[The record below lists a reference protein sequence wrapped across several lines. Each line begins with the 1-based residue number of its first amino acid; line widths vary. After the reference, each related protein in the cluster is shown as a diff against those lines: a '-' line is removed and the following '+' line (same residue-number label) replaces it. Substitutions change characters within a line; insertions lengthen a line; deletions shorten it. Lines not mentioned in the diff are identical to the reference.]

1 MPRRQPVRKAQE
13 SQPLD
18 AEIIAKRTK
27 RHLDELEVQF
37 LAARFRSIISLYS
50 FHTQRSNYAEPS
62 TSYLG
67 MDEDDQAGKSAKGR
81 ARQTV
86 SDKRQLSGPS
96 AKRKKANMNIRT
108 AILYRKNFATLIEE
122 SGLVNLPSSM
132 PTYLTAGAAPA
143 KKPTR
148 PLCTVCGYW
157 GNYKCK
163 KCAMHFCGLDCQGVH
178 DETRCERRVI

>member
-1 MPRRQPVRKAQE
+1 
-13 SQPLD
+13 
-18 AEIIAKRTK
+18 
-27 RHLDELEVQF
+27 
-37 LAARFRSIISLYS
+37 
-50 FHTQRSNYAEPS
+50 
-62 TSYLG
+62 

-86 SDKRQLSGPS
+86 SDKRQLSGPG

-108 AILYRKNFATLIEE
+108 AILYRKNFATLVEE
-122 SGLVNLPSSM
+122 SVGVPFYGSQNTFVNFVFQGLTNLPSSI
-132 PTYLTAGAAPA
+132 PTYLNAAAAPA
-143 KKPTR
+143 RKPTR

-163 KCAMHFCGLDCQGVH
+163 KCAMHFCGLDCQCIH